1 MAGPDLQR
9 KVEKL
14 SAILEVAK
22 GFSTQRTLDG
32 LLQLVLKEATQ
43 VVEADRCSIF
53 LVDRDRQELWT
64 KAAQGTTEIRVP
76 LGTGIVGAVAK
87 TGEPIII
94 DDAYGDPRF
103 NRAID
108 QATGYRTRNILTVP
122 MRDASG
128 WTSGVLQALN
138 RRGGGPFT
146 AEDTEYLLALGGQ
159 AAVAVENA
167 FLHEEIQRLF
177 ESFVKASVVA
187 IESRDPT
194 TAGHSERVANL
205 TVTLADVVDRETR
218 GPCADLHF
226 TAEHVRE
233 MRYAAILH
241 DFGKVGVREH
251 VLVKANKLFP
261 HELDLLRARFD
272 FVRRSMEVESWKRRA
287 EMIAREG
294 PQHSGRIAA
303 EEEARVASATRE
315 LEELYEF
322 ILQCNR
328 PTVLAEGSFERI
340 SEIGRRTYVDL
351 RGETRPLL
359 GPAEVSALSIRK
371 GSLSEDE
378 RREIESHVTHT
389 FRFLSQIPW
398 TRTLRR
404 VPEIAYA
411 HHEKLDGRGY
421 PRALGSQL
429 IPVESRMMTI
439 SDIYDALTASDRP
452 YKKAVPHEKALAII
466 ESEAKAGQLDA
477 ELFRLFVEGDVPR
490 RALKIP

>member
-1 MAGPDLQR
+1 VAAPDLER
-9 KVEKL
+9 KVQKL

-22 GFSTQRTLDG
+22 GFSTQHTLDG
-32 LLQLVLKEATQ
+32 LLDLILKEATG

-53 LVDRDRQELWT
+53 LVDRERQELWT
-64 KAAQGTTEIRVP
+64 RAAQGTTEIRVA
-76 LGTGIVGAVAK
+76 LGAGIAGAVAK
-87 TGEPIII
+87 TGEPMII
-94 DDAYGDPRF
+94 DDAYNDDRF
-103 NRAID
+103 NRAVD

-122 MRDASG
+122 MRDAAG
-128 WTSGVLQALN
+128 LTSGVLQALN
-138 RRGGGPFT
+138 RKGGPFT
-146 AEDTEYLLALGGQ
+146 SEDTEYLLALGGQ

-167 FLHEEIQRLF
+167 SLHEEIQRLF

-205 TVTLADVVDRETR
+205 TVALADVVDRESR
-218 GPCADLHF
+218 GSFAEVHF
-226 TAEHVRE
+226 RAEQLRE

-251 VLVKANKLFP
+251 ILVKANKLFP
-261 HELDLLRARFD
+261 YELDLLQARFD
-272 FVRRSMEVESWKRRA
+272 FVRRSAELESWKRRA
-287 EMIAREG
+287 DLLSREG
-294 PQHSGRIAA
+294 PQQAARIAVD
-303 EEEARVASATRE
+303 EEARLAAAMRD

-340 SEIGRRTYVDL
+340 TEIGKRTYTDL
-351 RGETRPLL
+351 KGETHPLL
-359 GPAEVSALSIRK
+359 GAAEVAALSIRR
-371 GSLSEDE
+371 GSLSEEE
-378 RREIESHVTHT
+378 RHEIESHVTHT

-411 HHEKLDGRGY
+411 HHEKLNGRGY
-421 PRALGSQL
+421 PRALESQL
-429 IPVESRMMTI
+429 IPIESRIMTI

-452 YKKAVPHEKALAII
+452 YKKAVPHQKALDII
-466 ESEAKAGQLDA
+466 RTEAESGQLDK
-477 ELFRLFVEGDVPR
+477 ELFQLFVEGDVPK
-490 RALKIP
+490 RAVSLG